1 MKRRLLIVFAAV
13 VVIVALAF
21 FFVAPAAVE
30 LWSNRTRQR
39 PPYSA
44 SDRARALHK
53 TLLVADLHA
62 DSLLWDRDL
71 LARASRGHVDIPRLV
86 EGNVALQNFTVVT
99 KVPFGSNY
107 ESNTGA
113 SDEITPLAVAE
124 RWPVA
129 SWRSLKER
137 ALYQARKLDDAAARS
152 GNRFVV
158 IRTQRDLAAFVER
171 RKSDSQ
177 LVAGLLGI
185 EGAHALDGDV
195 GNVDVLFDAGFRT
208 MAPTHFFDNE
218 WGGSAHGTVKTGLT
232 DKGREMIRR
241 MEARGMLV
249 DVAHAAPRTIEDVLK
264 VATRPVIDT
273 HTGVR
278 GTCDNQRNLSDD
290 ELRGI
295 AATGGL
301 VGIGYWDTATC
312 GTDARAIA
320 RSIRYAANVAGVE
333 HVALGSDFDGAVK
346 EPFDTTGVV
355 EITDA
360 LLAEGF
366 SEDEIRMIM
375 GGNVFRLLAETL
387 PR

>member
-1 MKRRLLIVFAAV
+1 MKRKLLVALALLV
-13 VVIVALAF
+13 VLVALAF

-30 LWSNRTRQR
+30 RRVNGTWRS
-39 PPYSA
+39 PPYQA
-44 SDRARALHK
+44 SERARELHR

-71 LARASRGHVDIPRLV
+71 LERAARGHVDIPRLV
-86 EGNVALQNFTVVT
+86 EGGVALQVFTVVT

-107 ESNTGA
+107 ESNDDST
-113 SDEITPLAVAE
+113 DKVTPLAVAE
-124 RWPVA
+124 RWPLA
-129 SWRSLKER
+129 TWRSLKER
-137 ALYQARKLDDAAARS
+137 ALYQAWKLDDAAARS
-152 GNRFVV
+152 GGRFVR
-158 IRTQRDLAAFVER
+158 IRTQGDLAAFLER
-171 RKSDSQ
+171 RKSDPH

-218 WGGSAHGTVKTGLT
+218 WGGSAHGINKTGLT
-232 DKGREMIRR
+232 EKGREMIRR

-249 DVAHAAPRTIEDVLK
+249 DVAHASERTIKDVLS

-278 GTCDNQRNLSDD
+278 GTCDNGRNLNDD
-290 ELRGI
+290 ELRGV

-312 GTDARAIA
+312 GTDARAVA
-320 RSIRYAANVAGVE
+320 RSIRYTANLVGVE
-333 HVALGSDFDGAVK
+333 HVALGSDFDGAVN

-355 EITDA
+355 QVTDA

-366 SEDEIRMIM
+366 GEDEIRMIM
-375 GGNVFRLLAETL
+375 GGNVFRLLFETL

>member
-1 MKRRLLIVFAAV
+1 MKRKLLVALALLV
-13 VVIVALAF
+13 VLVALAF

-30 LWSNRTRQR
+30 RRVNGTWRS
-39 PPYSA
+39 PPYQA
-44 SDRARALHK
+44 SERARELHR

-62 DSLLWDRDL
+62 DLLLWDRDL
-71 LARASRGHVDIPRLV
+71 LERAARGHVDIPRLV
-86 EGNVALQNFTVVT
+86 EGGVALQVFTVVT

-107 ESNTGA
+107 ESNDDST
-113 SDEITPLAVAE
+113 DKVTPLAVAE
-124 RWPVA
+124 RWPLA
-129 SWRSLKER
+129 TWRSLKER
-137 ALYQARKLDDAAARS
+137 ALYQAWKLDDAAARS
-152 GNRFVV
+152 GGRFVR
-158 IRTQRDLAAFVER
+158 IRTQGDLAAFLER
-171 RKSDSQ
+171 RKSDPH

-218 WGGSAHGTVKTGLT
+218 WGGSAHGINKTGLT
-232 DKGREMIRR
+232 EKGREMIRR

-249 DVAHAAPRTIEDVLK
+249 DVAHASERTIKDVLS

-278 GTCDNQRNLSDD
+278 GTCDNGRNLNDD
-290 ELRGI
+290 ELRGV

-312 GTDARAIA
+312 GTDARAVA
-320 RSIRYAANVAGVE
+320 RSIRYTANLVGVE
-333 HVALGSDFDGAVK
+333 HVALGSDFDGAVN

-355 EITDA
+355 QVTDA

-366 SEDEIRMIM
+366 GEDEIRMIM
-375 GGNVFRLLAETL
+375 GGNVFRLLFETL